1 VVKPLKFAR
10 ETEKITMKI
19 NRFVALA
26 VIALLVVGAMG
37 AVAYRAYAHGTF
49 APAAQSQDCTNQDDD
64 TLQNAGPDTDNVDL
78 QCGDQNAADTENGA
92 EAVGPDTDN
101 VEEQVGDQNAAD
113 TGEEA
118 ESADGQE
125 SAPTGTPAI
134 TAEAAQQT
142 AEVYLNAGTATKV
155 ELDDENGALVYS
167 VEFANGSDVKVDA
180 MTGAVLGVETGQD

>member
-1 VVKPLKFAR
+1 
-10 ETEKITMKI
+10 MKI
-19 NRFVALA
+19 NRYVALS

-37 AVAYRAYAHGTF
+37 ALTYRTYAHGNSGQT
-49 APAAQSQDCTNQDDD
+49 AQSQDCANQDDD
-64 TLQNAGPDTDNVDL
+64 TVQNAGPDTDNVDL
-78 QCGDQNAADTENGA
+78 QCGDQNAADTEDGA

-101 VEEQVGDQNAAD
+101 VEELVGDQNAAD

-134 TAEAAQQT
+134 TAEAAQQA
-142 AEVYLNAGTATKV
+142 AEAHLNAGTAIKV
-155 ELDDENGALVYS
+155 ELDDENGTLVYS
-167 VEFANGSDVKVDA
+167 VEFANGTDVKVDA